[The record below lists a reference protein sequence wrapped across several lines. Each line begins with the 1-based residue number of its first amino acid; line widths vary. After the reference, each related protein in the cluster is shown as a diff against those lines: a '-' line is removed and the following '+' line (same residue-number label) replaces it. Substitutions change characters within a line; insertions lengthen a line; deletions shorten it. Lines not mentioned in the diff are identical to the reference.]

1 MSKGGEKRVALSVAG
16 WRARTIR
23 CLAVLGVCGGL
34 VSCNSDPSEGTGEG
48 DRGAGETV
56 TILGT
61 LTGNGEDKL
70 MAAIAP
76 FTEATGIE
84 VIYEGTDAFTT
95 LIAIRVDAGDTP
107 DIALF
112 PQPGLMLEFAQR
124 GDLIPQDRATLASA
138 YGADW
143 LDLASVDG
151 EVYGVWMRADV
162 KSLVWYN
169 PQAFAAA
176 GYRLPTS
183 WDELTTLSEQMI
195 ADGNTPW
202 CLGMESG
209 AATGWVGTDWG
220 EEILLRQAGP
230 AVYDDWV
237 NHEIPFNDP
246 AVEAALETFG
256 EIVRDEAQVRGGPTG
271 AISIPFGDAPA
282 PLFSEPPGCYLHRQ
296 ASFINDFLPSGLIPE
311 ETVDVFALP
320 GMSGE
325 PPPVLVGGIVYAQF
339 NDSPAATALMKH
351 LASVEA
357 HTRWANEGYISPH
370 TEVGLEAYPDVLIRN
385 QAAVLKEA
393 AVIRF
398 DGSDLMPGAV
408 GTGTF
413 WTGMVDYVG
422 GAEAATVLAE
432 IEASW
437 PASE

>member
-1 MSKGGEKRVALSVAG
+1 L
-16 WRARTIR
+16 
-23 CLAVLGVCGGL
+23 LVLGACSVL
-34 VSCNSDPSEGTGEG
+34 VACNAESSSDGAEG
-48 DRGAGETV
+48 DRLTGETV
-56 TILGT
+56 TVLGT

-84 VIYEGTDAFTT
+84 VVYEGTDAFTT
-95 LIAIRVDAGDTP
+95 LISVRVDAGDTP

-112 PQPGLMLEFAQR
+112 PQPGLMLEFAQQ
-124 GDLIPQDRATLASA
+124 GYLVPQDRAALTSA
-138 YGADW
+138 YAPDW

-176 GYRLPTS
+176 GYSIPTS
-183 WDELTTLSEQMI
+183 WDELTALSEQMM

-209 AATGWVGTDWG
+209 AATGWVGTDWV

-246 AVEAALETFG
+246 AVETALETFG

-296 ASFINDFLPSGLIPE
+296 ASFINDFLPSGLVPE

-320 GMSGE
+320 GMQME

-339 NDSPAATALMKH
+339 NESPAATALMKH

-370 TEVGLEAYPDVLIRN
+370 QEVSLEAYPDVLIRN
-385 QAAVLKEA
+385 QAAILQTA
-393 AVIRF
+393 SVIRF

-422 GAEAATVLAE
+422 GAEAAAVLAD

-437 PASE
+437 PESE